1 MALRVPLGRSE
12 FGFAETSNPHI
23 AETMRHMK
31 CLLRIISFA
40 SVFLLGCKALAVD
53 KVWLSSLDLKKMTAG
68 WGNAMADHEISGAG
82 LSINGMKFDKG
93 VGTHA
98 ASRMRVD
105 LGGHTR
111 RFQAN
116 VGLDDSAEGHGS
128 VEFVITADGKILW
141 RSGLMA
147 GQQGAKAVDIDLT
160 GARVLELLV
169 TDGGDGT
176 SYDHA
181 DWANAVFIME
191 DSATAPVALPPYEG
205 FDVRTKSFSLGFQ
218 IGEDGR
224 LYQFPVGDADH
235 DRRLERDAES
245 YPQAGD
251 GYVWEPAL
259 QLVHADGNTST
270 SLHYVGMTHTNES
283 GDIELTR
290 IQMGDP
296 AYPVKVALCF
306 RTHADED
313 LIEEWTEIQNLEP
326 HVVTLERMASTS
338 LLLNTNVYLTHFF
351 GDWAK
356 EMLNPIT
363 EEITPGTKVLD
374 SKLGVRADQFRNPFF
389 ILSLNGKAS
398 ETNGEVLAGGLE
410 WAGSFQFA
418 FDNYGH
424 GVRALCGINPFDSS
438 YHLESHETFT
448 TPTMLWVWSSNGLG
462 DMSRK
467 FHRWARDFGMRDGHK
482 TRTVLLNN
490 WEATGFDF
498 DFDRIAGLFAPAK
511 QIGTELFLLDDG
523 WFGNKYP
530 RTNDTAGLG
539 DWQPNRKRFPNGMA
553 PLAAEANNQGLQFG
567 IWMEPEMVNPK
578 SELFE
583 KHPDWVIR
591 QPKRELDLQRHQLV
605 LDLTRPAVQ
614 EFELNTIKSILGVP
628 AVNYVKWDC
637 NRYLTQPGSPY
648 LAPDRQSELWI
659 DYVRALYAL
668 LEKIAKAFPDTEM
681 MLCSGGGGRVDYGS
695 LKYFHEFW
703 PSDNTDPVMRV
714 PMQWDYSY
722 FFPATAMAGHVTHMG
737 QRPMHFACSVAMSAR
752 FGMDLDLTKLSSED
766 KAVCAGAISA
776 YKRIRD
782 VTSTGDLYRLEDPHG
797 GIRGALN
804 FVSPDQ
810 SRVVVFVFQLRD
822 GQNIVVRPQ
831 GLDPAKHYTINEL
844 NPAPGRVVMEQQGKT
859 FTGEE
864 LMRDG
869 ILPSGSKALEAS
881 VIELGS

>member
-1 MALRVPLGRSE
+1 
-12 FGFAETSNPHI
+12 
-23 AETMRHMK
+23 MRHMK
-31 CLLRIISFA
+31 CLLSITTFA
-40 SVFLLGCKALAVD
+40 VAILLGNEALAAE
-53 KVWLSSLDLKKMTAG
+53 KVWLSSLDLRKMTAG
-68 WGNAMADHEISGAG
+68 WGNATADHEISGAA
-82 LSINGMKFDKG
+82 LSINGSKFDKG

-98 ASRMRVD
+98 ASRMRVN
-105 LGGHTR
+105 LGGHVR
-111 RFQAN
+111 RFQAS
-116 VGLDDSAEGHGS
+116 VGLDDSAEGRGS
-128 VEFVITADGKILW
+128 VEFIVEGDGKIFW

-147 GQQGAKAVDIDLT
+147 GQQSAKAVDLDLT
-160 GARVLELLV
+160 GVRVLELRV

-181 DWANAVFIME
+181 DWANAAFVMDGDAI
-191 DSATAPVALPPYEG
+191 APIALPPYEG
-205 FDVRTKSFSLGFQ
+205 FDVKTKSFDVGFQ
-218 IGEDGR
+218 VGDDGR
-224 LYQFPVGDADH
+224 LYQFPVGDVGR
-235 DRRLERDAES
+235 DRQLERDAES

-259 QLVHADGNTST
+259 QLIHADGNTST
-270 SLHYVGMTHTNES
+270 ALRYAGMTHTNEP
-283 GDIELTR
+283 GDVELTK
-290 IQMGDP
+290 IQMRDST
-296 AYPVKVALCF
+296 YPIKVTLCF
-306 RTHADED
+306 RTHVNDD

-326 HVVTLERMASTS
+326 RAVTLERMASTS
-338 LLLNTNVYLTHFF
+338 LLLDTNVYLTHFF

-363 EEITPGTKVLD
+363 EQITPGTKVLD

-389 ILSLNGKAS
+389 VLSLNNHAT

-418 FDNYGH
+418 FDNNGR

-438 YHLESHETFT
+438 YRLEPQETFT
-448 TPTMLWVWSSNGLG
+448 TPTMLWVWSGNGLG

-482 TRTVLLNN
+482 SRTVLLNN

-498 DFDRIAGLFAPAK
+498 NFDRIAGLFAPAK

-523 WFGNKYP
+523 WFGNTYP

-539 DWQPNRKRFPNGMA
+539 DWQPNRKRFPQGMA
-553 PLAAEANNQGLQFG
+553 PLAAEANKQGLQFG
-567 IWMEPEMVNPK
+567 IWMEPEMANPK

-591 QPKRELDLQRHQLV
+591 QPGRELELQRHQLV

-614 EFELNTIKSILGVP
+614 EFEWNTIKSILGVP
-628 AVNYVKWDC
+628 GVSYVKWDC

-648 LAPDRQSELWI
+648 IARARQSELWI

-668 LEKIAKAFPDTEM
+668 MEKTAATFPNTEM

-737 QRPMHFACSVAMSAR
+737 RRPMHFACSVAMSAR
-752 FGMDLDLTKLSSED
+752 FGMDLDLTKLSPED
-766 KAVCAGAISA
+766 KSVCAGAIAA
-776 YKRIRD
+776 YKKIRD
-782 VTSTGDLYRLEDPHG
+782 VTSTGDLYRLEDPHDRF
-797 GIRGALN
+797 RGALN

-810 SRVVVFVFQLRD
+810 SRAVVFVYQLQD
-822 GQNIVVRPQ
+822 GRNIAVHPQ
-831 GLDPAKHYTINEL
+831 GLDAAKRYTINEL
-844 NPAPGRVVMEQQGKT
+844 NHAPGRAAMEQQGKT

-869 ILPSGSKALEAS
+869 ILPSSSKSLEAC
-881 VIELGS
+881 VIELSS